1 MPRKKKNNQYWPRE
15 VDDYIIA
22 YNTTDNVNE
31 KAKIFE
37 RHLHYPF
44 YKLSENIIHTFKF
57 YYTDVDDVEDLKHKI
72 IALVI
77 EEKID
82 KFDPSKGAKSYSYF
96 GTIIKR
102 WLINYNNKNYKKL
115 KKKGTFDEYEQ
126 DIQPPDEI
134 LHADALSLS
143 QFFDEYIEMMY
154 EELDELFF
162 KEKDKQIADAILK
175 CFIHRSGLPVY
186 KKKALY
192 IFIREQVPDCKT
204 PHLTRVIKILK
215 DRYYEL
221 YTSRYDTGLVYR

>member
-1 MPRKKKNNQYWPRE
+1 MPKKKTNQYWPRE
-15 VDDYIIA
+15 VDDYIVS
-22 YNTTDNVNE
+22 YNTETDIHK
-31 KAKIFE
+31 KALIFE
-37 RHLHYPF
+37 RYLHYPF

-115 KKKGTFDEYEQ
+115 KKRGTFDEYEQ

-134 LHADALSLS
+134 LHKDALSLS
-143 QFFDEYIEMMY
+143 QFFDEYITIMY
-154 EELDELFF
+154 EELDTLFF
-162 KEKDKQIADAILK
+162 KEKDRQIADAILTV
-175 CFIHRSGLPVY
+175 FSQRSGLPVF

-192 IFIREQVPDCKT
+192 IYIREQVTDCKT

-221 YTSRYDTGLVYR
+221 YNSRYDTGLVYS

>member
-22 YNTTDNVNE
+22 YNTTDDVNE

-143 QFFDEYIEMMY
+143 QFFDEYIETMY

-175 CFIHRSGLPVY
+175 CFSHRSGLPVY

-215 DRYYEL
+215 DRYYDL
-221 YTSRYDTGLVYR
+221 YNSRYDTGLVYR

>member
-15 VDDYIIA
+15 IDNYIVQ
-22 YNTTDNVNE
+22 YNNE
-31 KAKIFE
+31 TNKHKKALIFE
-37 RHLHYPF
+37 QHLHYPF

-72 IALVI
+72 IALVL

-82 KFDPSKGAKSYSYF
+82 KFDPTKGAKSYSYF

-115 KKKGTFDEYEQ
+115 KKKGSFEEYDQEVQ
-126 DIQPPDEI
+126 SPDEI
-134 LHADALSLS
+134 LHKDALSLS
-143 QFFDEYIEMMY
+143 QFFDLYIDQMY
-154 EELDELFF
+154 EELDLLFY
-162 KEKDKQIADAILK
+162 KERDRQIADAILNV
-175 CFIHRSGLPVY
+175 FSTRRDLPVY

-192 IFIREQVPDCKT
+192 IFIREQLPECKT

-215 DRYYEL
+215 DRYYVL
-221 YTSRYDTGLVYR
+221 YQERYETGLVYR

>member
-15 VDDYIIA
+15 VDDYIVA
-22 YNTTDNVNE
+22 YNSTDDKKE

-37 RHLHYPF
+37 RHLHFPF

-126 DIQPPDEI
+126 DVQAPDEI
-134 LHADALSLS
+134 VHEDALSLT
-143 QFFDEYIEMMY
+143 QFFDVYIGQMY
-154 EELDELFF
+154 EELDDLFF
-162 KEKDKQIADAILK
+162 KESDRQIADAILTI
-175 CFIHRSGLPVY
+175 FSTRRDLEIF

-192 IFIREQVPDCKT
+192 IYIREITDCKT
-204 PHLTRVIKILK
+204 PHLTRVIKVLK
-215 DRYYEL
+215 ERFYEL
-221 YTSRYDTGLVYR
+221 YNERYSTGLLYR

>member
-22 YNTTDNVNE
+22 YNTTNDVNE

-143 QFFDEYIEMMY
+143 QFFDEYIEIMY

-175 CFIHRSGLPVY
+175 CFTHRSGLPVY

-215 DRYYEL
+215 DRYYDL
-221 YTSRYDTGLVYR
+221 YNSRYDTGLVYR

>member
-22 YNTTDNVNE
+22 YNTTDDVNE

-143 QFFDEYIEMMY
+143 QFFDEYIETMY

-175 CFIHRSGLPVY
+175 CFSHRSGLPVY

-215 DRYYEL
+215 DRYYQL
-221 YTSRYDTGLVYR
+221 YNSRYDIGLVYR